1 MWSAKVKCKKVFK
14 NIDSHKFCV
23 GDTYNVVNGK
33 LIFPNG
39 DESCGDYDCIEKLN
53 ECFYAVFEEVEN

>member
-1 MWSAKVKCKKVFK
+1 MWDTKVKCKKVFK

-39 DESCGDYDCIEKLN
+39 DKSCGDYDCIEKLN
-53 ECFYAVFEEVEN
+53 ECFYAVFEVVEN